1 MGAKGDFETHLIPN
15 TIAGIRDHSSVR
27 LLSMEKYTVTFE
39 DEVIRKEQIFE
50 GITDVVK
57 LGFSGISNWDAFDEL
72 IFENLEARDI
82 QIVVNHESTLRL
94 PARDLEIYLDL
105 RSELSLKFGD
115 KIQFN
120 FSQ

>member
-1 MGAKGDFETHLIPN
+1 
-15 TIAGIRDHSSVR
+15 
-27 LLSMEKYTVTFE
+27 MEKYTVTFE